1 MKTKDVAIRA
11 LKTFW
16 QSGIAY
22 IVATL
27 STQGVEVFEREGVI
41 CGLLIGAL
49 AAGISASW
57 NGVVQP
63 VLDKYKGG
71 GYLC

>member
-1 MKTKDVAIRA
+1 MTKDVAMRA

-63 VLDKYKGG
+63 MLDKYKGG
-71 GYLC
+71 GVV

>member
-1 MKTKDVAIRA
+1 MTKDVAVRA
-11 LKTFW
+11 LKTFL

-22 IVATL
+22 LVASL
-27 STQGVEVFEREGVI
+27 SQGIELFEGEVIG
-41 CGLLIGAL
+41 GLLIGAL

-63 VLDKYKGG
+63 VLNRLKGG
-71 GYLC
+71 DVNG

>member
-1 MKTKDVAIRA
+1 MKDIAIRA

-16 QSGIAY
+16 QAAIAY
-22 IVATL
+22 LVATL
-27 STQGVEVFEREGVI
+27 STGADLFEGEVIGGILV
-41 CGLLIGAL
+41 GAL

-63 VLDKYKGG
+63 RLNKLKGG
-71 GYLC
+71 V

>member
-1 MKTKDVAIRA
+1 MKDVSMRA

-16 QSGIAY
+16 QSVLAY

-27 STQGVEVFEREGVI
+27 GTQGVEVFEREVI

-57 NGVVQP
+57 NGVIQP
-63 VLDKYKGG
+63 VIDRYKGG
-71 GYLC
+71 AV

>member
-1 MKTKDVAIRA
+1 MKDVSMRA

-16 QSGIAY
+16 QSGLAY

-27 STQGVEVFEREGVI
+27 GTQGVEVFEREGVI

-63 VLDKYKGG
+63 MLDKYKGG
-71 GYLC
+71 GVI